1 MHTKEWIAVYILI
14 LNPYS
19 GRGLAL
25 KRLPEIEAVLREQ
38 NLSYRIEQSHE
49 EHQTSEVARR
59 CAAEQP
65 EGIIVLGGDGTL
77 FRVVNG
83 MAGSSVP
90 LIFVSCGTGNDF
102 VRSLNLPSDPIEALR
117 CQLAAP
123 VTSIDVGRM
132 NDICFLNVSGTGFDV
147 DVLRCAE
154 RHKEKHT
161 GLVAYMLGLIDAV
174 KRYRPT
180 TALVSFDDEPEQEQR
195 FAILSVGNGRYF
207 GGGMR
212 AVPDAIVNDG
222 LFDVVVVTPVRRFV
236 ILPLIILYITGKHV
250 KCKLATL
257 RRCKKLT
264 IRRKGT
270 TFNLDGEL
278 MDEDIA
284 HYELLPAALRVR
296 IPSLG

>member
-1 MHTKEWIAVYILI
+1 MYILI

-25 KRLPEIEAVLREQ
+25 KRLPEIEAVLRGQ
-38 NLSYRIEQSHE
+38 NLSYRIEQSHQ
-49 EHQTSEVARR
+49 EHQTSQVARR
-59 CAAEQP
+59 CAAENP

-102 VRSLNLPSDPIEALR
+102 VRSLNLPADPIQALR

-123 VTSIDVGRM
+123 ISSIDVGRM
-132 NDICFLNVSGTGFDV
+132 NDTCFLNVSGTGFDV

-161 GLVAYMLGLIDAV
+161 GLVAYMLGLVDAV

-180 TALVSFDDEPEQEQR
+180 TALVSFDDEPEQEQC

-207 GGGMR
+207 GGGMK
-212 AVPDAIVNDG
+212 AVPEAIVNDG
-222 LFDVVVVTPVRRFV
+222 LFDVVMVTPVRKFV

-250 KCKLATL
+250 KLRLATL

-264 IRRKGT
+264 IRRRGT

-278 MDEDIA
+278 INADSA
-284 HYELLPAALRVR
+284 RYELLPGALKVR
-296 IPSLG
+296 IPAPN